1 VIIGHASAE
10 DSAVILDLLQQ
21 SQLPV
26 DGLTEPRHQNG
37 APPAG
42 NRGEQVE
49 RDTPAQPSAAAPTR
63 RGRPVPRR
71 PARLRARLLLQGG
84 LALRLLDV
92 DGSRVGLAQTQ
103 PTSQIVV
110 RATAECAK
118 QHTGLRPSASRVP
131 RMPRANTHRRRGV
144 PPIVAAVVQPVARR
158 LSRIEALLIEI
169 RFELDVQLKRAIA
182 LQAQLDALTE
192 HVYQS
197 RQVPRK
203 RKRRA

>member
-26 DGLTEPRHQNG
+26 DGLT
-37 APPAG
+37 
-42 NRGEQVE
+42 
-49 RDTPAQPSAAAPTR
+49 D
-63 RGRPVPRR
+63 
-71 PARLRARLLLQGG
+71 
-84 LALRLLDV
+84 
-92 DGSRVGLAQTQ
+92 RVGLAQTQ

-131 RMPRANTHRRRGV
+131 RMPRANTDRRRGV

-197 RQVPRK
+197 RQVPRR